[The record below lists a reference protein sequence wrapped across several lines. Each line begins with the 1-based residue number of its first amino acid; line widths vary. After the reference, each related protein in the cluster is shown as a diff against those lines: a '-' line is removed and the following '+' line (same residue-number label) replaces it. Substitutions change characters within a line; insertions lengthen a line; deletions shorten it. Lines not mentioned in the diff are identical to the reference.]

1 MGKPVTLDIGLGP
14 FKTRVFGPPD
24 QQDGQGERSFGDLG
38 PAELVSVVFFGTAKL
53 AGQAVGLVRDGLDAL
68 DIFVGR
74 YLVLWAS
81 VYIGLKFLHFKVFP
95 DFP

>member
-14 FKTRVFGPPD
+14 FKTRIIGPPEKEA
-24 QQDGQGERSFGDLG
+24 GEDEKKLTDLG
-38 PAELVSVVFFGTAKL
+38 PAEIASVLIFGTAKF
-53 AGQAVGLVRDGLDAL
+53 AGQAVGVIRDGLDAL

-81 VYIGLKFLHFKVFP
+81 LYIAIKFLHFKVFP

>member
-1 MGKPVTLDIGLGP
+1 L
-14 FKTRVFGPPD
+14 
-24 QQDGQGERSFGDLG
+24 
-38 PAELVSVVFFGTAKL
+38 
-53 AGQAVGLVRDGLDAL
+53 RDGLDAL

>member
-14 FKTRVFGPPD
+14 FKRRVIGPPD
-24 QQDGQGERSFGDLG
+24 KEDGEGEKGFGDLA
-38 PAELVSVVFFGTAKL
+38 PAEFVSVIFFGLAKVL
-53 AGQAVGLVRDGLDAL
+53 GQAVGLVREGLDAL
-68 DIFVGR
+68 DVFVGR

-81 VYIGLKFLHFKVFP
+81 LYIGIKFLHFKIFP

>member
-14 FKTRVFGPPD
+14 FKTRVIGPPENEEG
-24 QQDGQGERSFGDLG
+24 QDERSFGDLG
-38 PAELVSVVFFGTAKL
+38 PVEIVSVVAFGTAKF
-53 AGQAVGLVRDGLDAL
+53 AGQFIGVIRDGLDAL
-68 DIFVGR
+68 DVFVGR

-81 VYIGLKFLHFKVFP
+81 LYIGLKFLHFKVFP

>member
-14 FKTRVFGPPD
+14 FKTRLIGPPD
-24 QQDGQGERSFGDLG
+24 KEEGEVDKSFTDLG
-38 PAELVSVVFFGTAKL
+38 PAELLSVLFFGTAKF
-53 AGQAVGLVRDGLDAL
+53 AGQFVGVIRDGLDAL
-68 DIFVGR
+68 DVFVGR

-81 VYIGLKFLHFKVFP
+81 LYIGLKFVHFKVFP